1 MTKTNREPGLGDEV
15 RHRITGFCGI
25 VTTHAKHLSG
35 CDRLWVEPKVDETG
49 KARDGQW
56 ADIDMVE
63 ILRPAVIEPV
73 VYVRKAPG
81 GVDLPP
87 SR

>member
-1 MTKTNREPGLGDEV
+1 MTNRDPAIGDKV
-15 RHRITGFCGI
+15 KHKVTGFVGI

-35 CDRLWVEPKVDETG
+35 CDRLWIEPPVDATG
-49 KARDGQW
+49 KPMDGHW

-63 ILRPAVIEPV
+63 IIEPNAIEPV
-73 VYVRKAPG
+73 KYQRKAPG

-87 SR
+87 SY

>member
-1 MTKTNREPGLGDEV
+1 MSNRLPGLGDEV
-15 RHRITGFCGI
+15 RHKVTGFLGI

-35 CDRLWVEPKVDETG
+35 CDRLWVQPKVDASG
-49 KARDGQW
+49 KEIEGQW

-63 ILRPAVIEPV
+63 IVRPDVIAPIT
-73 VYVRKAPG
+73 YHRAAPG
-81 GVDLPP
+81 GVDLPK

>member
-1 MTKTNREPGLGDEV
+1 MANREAGLGDEV
-15 RHRITGFCGI
+15 QHKITGFTGI

-35 CDRLWVEPKVDETG
+35 CDRLWVEPRVGEDG
-49 KARDGQW
+49 KSRDGQW

-63 ILRPAVIEPV
+63 ILRPSVIEPV
-73 VYVRKAPG
+73 TYTRAAPG
-81 GVDLPP
+81 GVDLPR

>member
-1 MTKTNREPGLGDEV
+1 V
-15 RHRITGFCGI
+15 RQKVTGFTGI
-25 VTTHAKHLSG
+25 VTSHSKHLSG
-35 CDRLWVEPKVDETG
+35 CDRLWIEPPVDDNG
-49 KARDGQW
+49 KLRDGQW

-63 ILRPAVIEPV
+63 IVSASVIAPV
-73 VYVRKAPG
+73 VYVRQAPG

>member
-1 MTKTNREPGLGDEV
+1 MTNRVPSLGDEV
-15 RHRITGFCGI
+15 KHKITGFTGI
-25 VTTHAKHLSG
+25 VTVHAKHLTG
-35 CDRLWVEPKVDETG
+35 CDRLWVEPKVGDDG

-56 ADIDMVE
+56 GDIDMLE
-63 ILRPAVIEPV
+63 ILRPSVIEPV
-73 VYVRKAPG
+73 KYTRAAPG

>member
-1 MTKTNREPGLGDEV
+1 MQNREPALGDKV
-15 RHRITGFCGI
+15 KHKITGFVGI

-35 CDRLWVEPKVDETG
+35 CDRLWVEPTVGEDG
-49 KARDGQW
+49 KTRDGQW

-63 ILRPAVIEPV
+63 IVEASVIEPV
-73 VYVRKAPG
+73 KYTRAAPG
-81 GVDLPP
+81 GVDLPA

>member
-1 MTKTNREPGLGDEV
+1 MTNREPALGDQV
-15 RHRITGFCGI
+15 RHRVTGFTGI
-25 VTTHAKHLSG
+25 VTTYAKHIAG
-35 CDRLWVEPKVDETG
+35 CDRLWVEPKVGDDG

-56 ADIDMVE
+56 ADIDMVD
-63 ILRPAVIEPV
+63 IIKPMAVAVIT
-73 VYVRKAPG
+73 YQRRAPG

>member
-1 MTKTNREPGLGDEV
+1 MTNREPALGDEV
-15 RHRITGFCGI
+15 RHKVTGFTGI
-25 VTTHAKHLSG
+25 VTTHAKHIAG
-35 CDRLWVEPKVDETG
+35 CDRLWVEPKVGDDG

-56 ADIDMVE
+56 ADIDMLTIVTPE
-63 ILRPAVIEPV
+63 AVSV
-73 VYVRKAPG
+73 VTYTRRAPG